1 MEGRTPS
8 IREGMLLAQRLF
20 QWFYLLN
27 GLEHGGL
34 LTHTATLLYV
44 LLMGLVQ
51 GVTEWPPVSRLEHL
65 EIVQGHLGIRV
76 PVFFDASLH
85 SATLIVV
92 LTAFRREATA
102 VLKCLVKMDFHSD
115 EWSMVLFIAL
125 GNIPTSV
132 LALVL
137 HGPFISLFNNL
148 MVVGLA
154 LLLTVC
160 FCM

>member
-1 MEGRTPS
+1 
-8 IREGMLLAQRLF
+8 
-20 QWFYLLN
+20 
-27 GLEHGGL
+27 
-34 LTHTATLLYV
+34 
-44 LLMGLVQ
+44 MGLVQ
-51 GVTEWPPVSRLEHL
+51 GVTEWPPISRLEHL
-65 EIVQGHLGIRV
+65 KIVQGHLGIRV
-76 PVFFDASLH
+76 PIFFDVSLH
-85 SATLIVV
+85 PATLIVV

-115 EWSMVLFIAL
+115 EWSMILSIAL

-137 HGPFISLFNNL
+137 HDPFISLFNNL
-148 MVVGLA
+148 MAVGLA